1 MSEAISQL
9 TDSNFEGEV
18 ISSEKPVLVDFWAV
32 WCGPCKMIAP
42 ELKKLSEEKSG
53 ELKIGRLNVD
63 DNRDIA
69 IKYGISSIPTLLLFK
84 NGEVV
89 KKLIG
94 AMSKDK
100 ILTEIG
106 LTPEEFIQI
115 KVEFSNE
122 NNWDSDVVC
131 FGSLSYC
138 CMRRNGC
145 SRRDLALVERYPNK
159 SLEEI
164 MKIYFLRFLRRS
176 VIVI

>member
-9 TDSNFEGEV
+9 TDSNFEDEV
-18 ISSEKPVLVDFWAV
+18 ISSEKPILVDFWAV
-32 WCGPCKMIAP
+32 WCGPCLMIAP

-89 KKLIG
+89 KKIIG

-100 ILTEIG
+100 ILTEIS
-106 LTPEEFIQI
+106 Q
-115 KVEFSNE
+115 
-122 NNWDSDVVC
+122 
-131 FGSLSYC
+131 
-138 CMRRNGC
+138 
-145 SRRDLALVERYPNK
+145 
-159 SLEEI
+159 
-164 MKIYFLRFLRRS
+164 FL
-176 VIVI
+176 

>member
-1 MSEAISQL
+1 MSEAIYQL

-32 WCGPCKMIAP
+32 WCGPCRMIAP
-42 ELKKLSEEKSG
+42 EIKKLAEEKSG

-100 ILTEIG
+100 ILTEIS
-106 LTPEEFIQI
+106 Q
-115 KVEFSNE
+115 
-122 NNWDSDVVC
+122 
-131 FGSLSYC
+131 
-138 CMRRNGC
+138 
-145 SRRDLALVERYPNK
+145 
-159 SLEEI
+159 
-164 MKIYFLRFLRRS
+164 FL
-176 VIVI
+176 

>member
-32 WCGPCKMIAP
+32 WCGPCRMIAP

-84 NGEVV
+84 NGQVV

-100 ILTEIG
+100 ILTEIS
-106 LTPEEFIQI
+106 Q
-115 KVEFSNE
+115 
-122 NNWDSDVVC
+122 
-131 FGSLSYC
+131 
-138 CMRRNGC
+138 
-145 SRRDLALVERYPNK
+145 
-159 SLEEI
+159 
-164 MKIYFLRFLRRS
+164 FL
-176 VIVI
+176 